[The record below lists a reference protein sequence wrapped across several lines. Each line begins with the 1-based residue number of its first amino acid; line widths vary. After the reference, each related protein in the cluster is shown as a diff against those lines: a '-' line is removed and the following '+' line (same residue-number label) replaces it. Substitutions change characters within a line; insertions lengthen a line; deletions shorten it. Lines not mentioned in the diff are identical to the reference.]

1 MGALTNRRV
10 LLAQRPEGLVR
21 EEDFLHDEAPVPP
34 PGDGEV
40 TVRTELIGIDATVR
54 TWLSRAE
61 GYIPPVEIG
70 EVVRSSGVGRVVA
83 SRSPN
88 LHEGDL
94 VSTLTGWQEYAVVGD
109 DPMLTNRLPDGVDPE
124 ASLAVFGAPGV
135 TAYVGLTDVG
145 QVKEGET
152 VVVSAAAGAT
162 GSIAVQ
168 IAKILGARVIGI
180 AGTDEKC
187 AWLVDDLGIDGAI
200 NHRTDDLPTRLR
212 ELCPS
217 RVDVFFD
224 NTGGPILEHV
234 LGRIADHARVV
245 LCGAISS
252 YNDPYKPPGPASYLN
267 LIARRARMEGFI
279 SWDSWGRFS
288 EIAGILGGWVADG
301 RLRYRTHV
309 FEGLESAPKALNAM
323 FTGDNTG
330 KVVVRVGS

>member
-1 MGALTNRRV
+1 
-10 LLAQRPEGLVR
+10 VR
-21 EEDFLHDEAPVPP
+21 EEDFTHDEAPVPE
-34 PGDGEV
+34 PGEGEV
-40 TVRTELIGIDATVR
+40 LVRAEWLGIDATVR

-61 GYIPPVEIG
+61 GYIPPVEVG
-70 EVVRSSGVGRVVA
+70 EVVRCSGVGTVVT
-83 SRSPN
+83 SRSDRFR
-88 LHEGDL
+88 EGDQ

-109 DPMLTNRLPDGVDPE
+109 DTMITNELPAGVDPE
-124 ASLAVFGAPGV
+124 ASLALFGAAGV

-145 QVKEGET
+145 KVREGET

-187 AWLVDDLGIDGAI
+187 AWLVDGLGIDGAI
-200 NHRTDDLPTRLR
+200 NHRTDDIPARLK
-212 ELCPS
+212 ELCPK

-234 LGRIADHARVV
+234 LGRIADRARVV

-252 YNDPYKPPGPASYLN
+252 YNDPHKPPGPASYLN

-279 SWDSWGRFS
+279 SWDSWGRFV
-288 EIAGILGGWVADG
+288 EIAGILGGWLAEG
-301 RLRYRTHV
+301 RLTYRTHV
-309 FEGLESAPKALNAM
+309 YEGLEAAPQALNAM
-323 FTGDNTG
+323 FTGENIG
-330 KVVVRVGS
+330 KVVVRL

>member
-1 MGALTNRRV
+1 MLASAATGSRR
-10 LLAQRPEGLVR
+10 ATSCPPSPAGRSTRWSATTRCSPTR
-21 EEDFLHDEAPVPP
+21 CP
-34 PGDGEV
+34 PGV
-40 TVRTELIGIDATVR
+40 DA
-54 TWLSRAE
+54 
-61 GYIPPVEIG
+61 
-70 EVVRSSGVGRVVA
+70 
-83 SRSPN
+83 
-88 LHEGDL
+88 
-94 VSTLTGWQEYAVVGD
+94 
-109 DPMLTNRLPDGVDPE
+109 E
-124 ASLAVFGAPGV
+124 ASLALFGAAGV

-145 QVKEGET
+145 KVQEGET

-200 NHRTDDLPTRLR
+200 NHRTDDIPARLK
-212 ELCPS
+212 ELCPK

-252 YNDPYKPPGPASYLN
+252 YNDHHKPPGPASYLN

-279 SWDSWGRFS
+279 SWDSWGRFD
-288 EIAGILGGWVADG
+288 EIAGILGGWLADG
-301 RLRYRTHV
+301 RLHV
-309 FEGLESAPKALNAM
+309 PHPRVRGA
-323 FTGDNTG
+323 
-330 KVVVRVGS
+330 RVGPAGPERHVHRREHRQGRHQGLSYQSAASASGRPSIGGRSPDSKPACSRTTPRLVDPEEPARRRRPG

>member
-1 MGALTNRRV
+1 MAELTNHRV
-10 LLAQRPEGLVR
+10 LLAQRPDGLVR
-21 EEDFLHDEAPVPP
+21 EEDFSRDEVPVAE
-34 PGDGEV
+34 PGEQEV
-40 TVRTELIGIDATVR
+40 LVRTEWLGIDATVR

-70 EVVRSSGVGRVVA
+70 EVVRCSGVGRVLA
-83 SRSPN
+83 SNSDRFA
-88 LHEGDL
+88 EGDL

-109 DPMLTNRLPDGVDPE
+109 DLMITNPLPPGVDPQ
-124 ASLAVFGAPGV
+124 ASLALFGAAGV

-145 QVKEGET
+145 NVGEGET

-168 IAKILGARVIGI
+168 IAQILGARVVGI

-187 AWLVDDLGIDGAI
+187 AWLVDELGAVGAI
-200 NHRTDDLPTRLR
+200 NYRTDDIPARLK
-212 ELCPS
+212 ELCPK

-252 YNDPYKPPGPASYLN
+252 YNDHHKPPGPASYLN
-267 LIARRARMEGFI
+267 LISRRARMEGFI
-279 SWDSWGRFS
+279 SWDSWGRFP
-288 EIAGILGGWVADG
+288 EIAAILGGWVADG
-301 RLRYRTHV
+301 RLQYRTHV
-309 FEGLESAPKALNAM
+309 FEGLESGPQALNAM
-323 FTGDNTG
+323 FTGENTG
-330 KVVVRVGS
+330 KVVIRL